1 MADIE
6 NYVKKL
12 LFSCKTGVVAKKGRS
27 RMIDIGKIEKTQ
39 LICIGLFCLA
49 LSCFDQK
56 ANAQQPATKSGAVAQ
71 PIDRNLAKKPVFAR
85 PSSVL
90 LGRSLGMS
98 AGILGIG
105 GVILLVHR
113 LISRNP
119 QGRSLQRMNVNEL
132 TRGEVLQR
140 IMLNSRQ
147 SVYVLRIGGRVM
159 VVGTG
164 SQDAPQLLSEWPV
177 EDTTGDQ
184 SAETDDLSDQE
195 LPRIIGREESV
206 A

>member
-1 MADIE
+1 
-6 NYVKKL
+6 
-12 LFSCKTGVVAKKGRS
+12 
-27 RMIDIGKIEKTQ
+27 
-39 LICIGLFCLA
+39 
-49 LSCFDQK
+49 
-56 ANAQQPATKSGAVAQ
+56 
-71 PIDRNLAKKPVFAR
+71 
-85 PSSVL
+85 
-90 LGRSLGMS
+90 
-98 AGILGIG
+98 
-105 GVILLVHR
+105 
-113 LISRNP
+113 
-119 QGRSLQRMNVNEL
+119 MNVNEL

-164 SQDAPQLLSEWPV
+164 SQDAPQLLSEWPF